1 MNYKVEIK
9 ELEPIRVAFMKYNGI
24 AMCTYTRKSMWKW
37 NRG

>member
-24 AMCTYTRKSMWKW
+24 ATEANKKFFP
-37 NRG
+37 

>member
-24 AMCTYTRKSMWKW
+24 ATEQIY
-37 NRG
+37 